1 VPSDML
7 ALGWQLFDGWRRAA
21 VLGWQH
27 FDQLAAL
34 HDPRRLREW
43 WLAELR
49 RIAVDYTKSPSFLA
63 LMRFNLTLLT
73 NPTVS
78 KTTRAIALNVR

>member
-1 VPSDML
+1 ML
-7 ALGWQLFDGWRRAA
+7 ALGWQWFDGWRRAA
-21 VLGWQH
+21 ALGWQH
-27 FDQLAAL
+27 FDRLAAL
-34 HDPRRLREW
+34 NDPRRLREW

-49 RIAVDYTKSPSFLA
+49 RLAGDYAKSPSFLA

-78 KTTRAIALNVR
+78 QATRAMALQVR